1 MSQMIDMQTRAQQAA
16 TYLNREAFQFIV
28 KYRVCKPSN
37 TLNEMIQNLPNP
49 CILIASCFIKYC
61 VIYKGKNDPI
71 DDTTLNNLATSPEF
85 KTILDEV
92 RTKMFDRLKIM
103 GEQTFVVRKTSDMEL
118 NALKAVFKDACIIE
132 NVDHHYYYISTFSL
146 IDPQNNP
153 RRHAIAIISNL
164 DNALVFD
171 DNFGFFIYH
180 FKNSTNFYPSLGSYI
195 FVLARFTFIPCIK
208 LQRETF

>member
-16 TYLNREAFQFIV
+16 TYLNRESFQFIV
-28 KYRVCKPSN
+28 KHRVCKPSN
-37 TLNEMIQNLPNP
+37 TFKEMIQNLPNP

-61 VIYKGKNDPI
+61 AIYKGENNPI
-71 DDTTLNNLATSPEF
+71 DDITLNNLADNPEF

-103 GEQTFVVRKTSDMEL
+103 GEQTFVVRETSDMEL
-118 NALKAVFKDACIIE
+118 NALKAVFKDAYIVE
-132 NVDHHYYYISTFSL
+132 NVEHHYYCISTFSL

-153 RRHAIAIISNL
+153 RRHAIAIISNP

-171 DNFGFFIYH
+171 DNFGFFYIPFQELNEFLSQLTQLY
-180 FKNSTNFYPSLGSYI
+180 FCPSEVYFYSLY
-195 FVLARFTFIPCIK
+195 
-208 LQRETF
+208 

>member
-1 MSQMIDMQTRAQQAA
+1 MSQMMDIETRAQQAA

-61 VIYKGKNDPI
+61 VIYKGKNDTI
-71 DDTTLNNLATSPEF
+71 DDTTINNLASSPEF

-118 NALKAVFKDACIIE
+118 NALKAVFKDACIVE
-132 NVDHHYYYISTFSL
+132 NVEYHYYYISTFSL

-171 DNFGFFIYH
+171 DNFGFFYIPFQELNEFLPQLRQLY
-180 FKNSTNFYPSLGSYI
+180 FCSSEVYFYSLY
-195 FVLARFTFIPCIK
+195 
-208 LQRETF
+208 

>member
-1 MSQMIDMQTRAQQAA
+1 MSQMMDIETRAQQAA

-71 DDTTLNNLATSPEF
+71 DDTTLNNLASSPEF
-85 KTILDEV
+85 KTILDEF

-118 NALKAVFKDACIIE
+118 NALKAVFKDACIVE
-132 NVDHHYYYISTFSL
+132 NVEHHYYYISTFSL

-171 DNFGFFIYH
+171 DNFGFFYIPFQELNEFLPQLRQLY
-180 FKNSTNFYPSLGSYI
+180 FCSSEVYFYSLY
-195 FVLARFTFIPCIK
+195 
-208 LQRETF
+208 

>member
-28 KYRVCKPSN
+28 KHRVCKPSN
-37 TLNEMIQNLPNP
+37 TFKEMIQNLPNP

-61 VIYKGKNDPI
+61 AIYKGENNPI
-71 DDTTLNNLATSPEF
+71 DDITLNNLADNPEF

-92 RTKMFDRLKIM
+92 RTKMFYRLKIM
-103 GEQTFVVRKTSDMEL
+103 GEQTFVVRETSDMEL
-118 NALKAVFKDACIIE
+118 NALKAVFKDAYIVE
-132 NVDHHYYYISTFSL
+132 NVEHHYYCISTFSL

-153 RRHAIAIISNL
+153 RRHAIAIISNP

-171 DNFGFFIYH
+171 DNFGFFYIPFQELNEFLSQLTQLY
-180 FKNSTNFYPSLGSYI
+180 FCPSEVYFYSLY
-195 FVLARFTFIPCIK
+195 
-208 LQRETF
+208 